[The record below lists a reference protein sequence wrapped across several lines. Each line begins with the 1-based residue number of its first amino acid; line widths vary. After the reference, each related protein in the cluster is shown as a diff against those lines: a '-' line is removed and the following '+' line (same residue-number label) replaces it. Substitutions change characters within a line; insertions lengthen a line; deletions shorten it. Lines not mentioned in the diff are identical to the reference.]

1 MSKPHPEL
9 VRKTSVNQPGDEHRE
24 KVHVKSLLPAAS
36 KTALGNSLTT
46 KVVRQRFSI
55 INEAYASMRLA
66 SEGKFPGIDPI
77 RAQEY
82 LDATVEIYDDLDRLN
97 QRVER
102 NSSADHDDQLILGL
116 LVCELGK
123 HVDSYLA
130 GLAIVQ
136 RKA

>member
-9 VRKTSVNQPGDEHRE
+9 VHKISVNQLGDEHRK
-24 KVHVKSLLPAAS
+24 KVHVKLPLPAAS
-36 KTALGNSLTT
+36 TTALGNSLTT

-55 INEAYASMRLA
+55 IKEAYASMQLA

-77 RAQEY
+77 RAQAY
-82 LDATVEIYDDLDRLN
+82 LDATVGIYNDLDRLN

-102 NSSADHDDQLILGL
+102 NAGADHDDQLILGL

>member
-1 MSKPHPEL
+1 MNL
-9 VRKTSVNQPGDEHRE
+9 LGDEHRE
-24 KVHVKSLLPAAS
+24 KVHVKSPLLTAS

-55 INEAYASMRLA
+55 ISEAYASMRLA
-66 SEGKFPGIDPI
+66 SEGRFPGIDPI
-77 RAQEY
+77 RAQAY
-82 LDATVEIYDDLDRLN
+82 LDATVGIYNDLNCLN
-97 QRVER
+97 ERVER

-123 HVDSYLA
+123 HVESYLA